1 MLAISQRRAPF
12 IIFPVLIVV
21 VLLLAARQGQADELV
36 VRSEPRPIASFHLE
50 DGHGRPFGN
59 ASFEGRW
66 ALVAIG
72 FTSCPDVCPLTLT
85 NLAGIVEEVSTLVT
99 PENIPRVVFVSVDP
113 DRDKK
118 ILAQYVTSFNSEFVG
133 VTGDPQEIGKV
144 IESLDGFYRIV
155 PSAKSS
161 GRDVQHSAKI
171 SVVDANG
178 RFIASF
184 SPLTP
189 PREAAAFI
197 ASLMRER
204 AKASG

>member
-1 MLAISQRRAPF
+1 MSLRRAALT
-12 IIFPVLIVV
+12 IIAILVGAFAFPMVQ
-21 VLLLAARQGQADELV
+21 QGQADELV

-50 DGHGRPFGN
+50 DGHGQPFVN
-59 ASFEGRW
+59 ASFEGHW
-66 ALVAIG
+66 TLVAIG

-85 NLAGIVEEVSTLVT
+85 NLSGIVEEISTLVT
-99 PENIPRVVFVSVDP
+99 PDNVPRVVFLSVDP

-118 ILAQYVTSFNSEFVG
+118 ILDQYVTSFNSDFVG
-133 VTGDPQEIGKV
+133 ITGDAQEIGKV
-144 IESLDGFYRIV
+144 VESLDGFYRIV
-155 PSAKSS
+155 PSAKNS

-171 SVVDANG
+171 NLIDADG

-184 SPLTP
+184 SPLTS

-197 ASLMRER
+197 TSLMRGR

>member
-1 MLAISQRRAPF
+1 MSLMRATL
-12 IIFPVLIVV
+12 IIITVLVGFFVFP
-21 VLLLAARQGQADELV
+21 AARRGHADELV
-36 VRSEPRPIASFHLE
+36 VRSEPRPIVSFHLE

-59 ASFEGRW
+59 ASLEGRW
-66 ALVAIG
+66 TLVAIG
-72 FTSCPDVCPLTLT
+72 FTSCPDVCPLTLS
-85 NLAGIVEEVSTLVT
+85 NLSGIVDEMSMLVT
-99 PENIPRVVFVSVDP
+99 PDSIPRVVFVAVDP
-113 DRDKK
+113 DRDRKN
-118 ILAQYVTSFNSEFVG
+118 LAQYVTTFNSDFVG

-155 PSAKSS
+155 PSAKNS

-197 ASLMRER
+197 MSLMRGR
-204 AKASG
+204 AKANG